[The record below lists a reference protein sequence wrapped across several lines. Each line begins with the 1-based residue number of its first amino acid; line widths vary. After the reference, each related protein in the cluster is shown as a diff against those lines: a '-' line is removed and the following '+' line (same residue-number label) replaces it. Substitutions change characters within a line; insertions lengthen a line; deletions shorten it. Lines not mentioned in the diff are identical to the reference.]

1 MEEETKD
8 MPSMPEPAQGSP
20 ETDKPASVQ
29 GEDESGASEKAD
41 ATEETGKETGEEA
54 GKEAAEEAQPI
65 TPAQR
70 REALKAQLAKRRAGS
85 RRRGRVFYYGTI
97 LAGLLV
103 LGFFIPH
110 QYMSY
115 HYRDI
120 YLKQPWIEIWEI
132 YQRIDGHIELD
143 IYHQRLR
150 RRMEGKWLG
159 NEAYFVGVYKGS
171 DTTEAG
177 NPELIVDIPIFQE
190 ALNFYEDDV
199 HYELSP
205 GESPEGLV
213 KGDIIVGRGR
223 VKNFSRYLIR
233 LQGVEIRKAGPL
245 EAYFYKPWTENL
257 ALEHEPIGIQRV
269 LEEKYK

>member
-20 ETDKPASVQ
+20 ETEEPAPT
-29 GEDESGASEKAD
+29 EDTDVSGASEEAD
-41 ATEETGKETGEEA
+41 ADAEVSSEETSEET
-54 GKEAAEEAQPI
+54 AEEIQPV

-70 REALKAQLAKRRAGS
+70 REALKAQLASRRARS
-85 RRRGRVFYYGTI
+85 RRRGRIFYYSTI
-97 LAGLLV
+97 FTGLLV
-103 LGFFIPH
+103 LGIFIPH
-110 QYMSY
+110 QYLSY
-115 HYRDI
+115 HYRDR

-150 RRMEGKWLG
+150 RRMDGKWLG

-171 DTTEAG
+171 DTTEEG
-177 NPELIVDIPIFQE
+177 NPELLVDVPIFQE

-205 GESPEGLV
+205 GESAEGLV

-269 LEEKYK
+269 LEDKYK